1 MIILKSLRPQKPLYL
16 CPFDITGRVLRD
28 GSVATLPS
36 AEKQI
41 ARKTPSLSGQFVLF
55 DNLALYLL
63 SSVLAIMIFTPNS
76 SIRAAAAVSILSSVI
91 RVSINDMRPRLAN
104 EGLPILEES
113 ARR

>member
-1 MIILKSLRPQKPLYL
+1 MIILKSLCPQKPLHL
-16 CPFDITGRVLRD
+16 CLFDIAGRVLQD

-36 AEKQI
+36 AETQI
-41 ARKTPSLSGQFVLF
+41 ARKTPCLSGQFVLF

-63 SSVLAIMIFTPNS
+63 SSVLAIMIFTPSS

>member
-1 MIILKSLRPQKPLYL
+1 MIILKFLCPQKPLHL
-16 CPFDITGRVLRD
+16 CHFDIAGRVLQD

-36 AEKQI
+36 AETQI
-41 ARKTPSLSGQFVLF
+41 ARTNMAFSGQFVLF

-63 SSVLAIMIFTPNS
+63 SSVLAIMIFTPSS